1 MSVASSMLRLQTWAD
16 MPSVISSLGLVGG
29 PTLLSSPDGPR
40 TAQSG
45 PAPAR
50 ANHSAWRALDGEQMT
65 LDIFGPSSPGSL
77 ASANLQSS
85 LESRLRARLDVNG
98 SPEYVLTWKRWD
110 MLSGPP
116 ICALRARGHRTSD
129 KGCSGWGT
137 PTSRD
142 HKSETGDV
150 PENGLLSRQVLNG
163 YPTPNVPGGG
173 QTLGATVQEGGTWKN
188 EKTGAKVQV
197 HLDGL
202 VKLAGHPTPRVN
214 ASTENNESRLSR
226 HAERATNPK
235 RLNDLP
241 DFAALAP
248 GPNTKS
254 SNTKT
259 AKGGGY
265 RLNPNFTRWLVGFP
279 ENWFSC
285 VDWEMLSSRKS
296 RRSS

>member
-16 MPSVISSLGLVGG
+16 IPSVISSLGLVGG
-29 PTLLSSPDGPR
+29 PTLLSLRVGPR
-40 TAQSG
+40 TALSG
-45 PAPAR
+45 LAPAHASR
-50 ANHSAWRALDGEQMT
+50 LAQQVSDGEQMT

-202 VKLAGHPTPRVN
+202 VKLAGHPTPQAGDVK
-214 ASTENNESRLSR
+214 LGPGY
-226 HAERATNPK
+226 AERATNPK